1 MDKVKEKKVS
11 VGMAVVAMIVLALVL
26 IGGFIVLQISTH
38 VVFLLAILAM
48 GVIAL
53 LSGFTKED
61 LQEFFV
67 DGCKGAVLV
76 ALILMTVG
84 TVIGSWIVSGIVP
97 TIIYYG
103 LEILSPKVFLV
114 FGFFICC
121 IITFFVGSSYSAIA
135 TLGVAFMGIGLGM
148 NINPGLTAG
157 MVVSG
162 AIFGDKMSPFSDTTN
177 LAPAVAGT
185 DIFKHI
191 NSMLYTTVPATIL
204 TAVIYTVI
212 GFNISENSMDA
223 SIIEDI
229 NSTLKANFNINPLL
243 LIVPLFTVV
252 LAILKMP
259 PLIALLLG
267 AVAGTIAA
275 FIFQTDHYDYQ
286 VILNALGNG
295 FSMESGN
302 ADVDRLLNRGGIM
315 GMMSTSSLA
324 LLALGLGEML
334 QRMGVLS
341 VVLKK
346 MEVFI
351 RSSRSLVLTTLG
363 TCLITTILTA
373 SQYIAI
379 LLPGQLMKEAYTKHG
394 VSKRVLSRTLEDG
407 GTIFTFLIPW
417 STTGIFVSGVLNVPV
432 LDYAPYAFL
441 AILCPLIAIF
451 YACTGIAIFKDK
463 GESEE
468 VSAHHL

>member
-1 MDKVKEKKVS
+1 
-11 VGMAVVAMIVLALVL
+11 
-26 IGGFIVLQISTH
+26 
-38 VVFLLAILAM
+38 
-48 GVIAL
+48 
-53 LSGFTKED
+53 
-61 LQEFFV
+61 
-67 DGCKGAVLV
+67 
-76 ALILMTVG
+76 
-84 TVIGSWIVSGIVP
+84 
-97 TIIYYG
+97 
-103 LEILSPKVFLV
+103 
-114 FGFFICC
+114 
-121 IITFFVGSSYSAIA
+121 
-135 TLGVAFMGIGLGM
+135 
-148 NINPGLTAG
+148 
-157 MVVSG
+157 
-162 AIFGDKMSPFSDTTN
+162 
-177 LAPAVAGT
+177 
-185 DIFKHI
+185 
-191 NSMLYTTVPATIL
+191 
-204 TAVIYTVI
+204 
-212 GFNISENSMDA
+212 MDA
-223 SIIEDI
+223 SVIEGI
-229 NSTLKANFNINPLL
+229 NSTLKENFNINPLL
-243 LIVPLFTVV
+243 LIVPLFTII
-252 LAILKMP
+252 LALLKMP

-267 AVAGTIAA
+267 AVAGTVAA
-275 FIFQTDHYDYQ
+275 FIFQTEHYDYQ

-379 LLPGQLMKEAYTKHG
+379 LLPGQLMKEAYTKHK
-394 VSKRVLSRTLEDG
+394 VSKRVLSRTLKDG

-441 AILCPLIAIF
+441 AILCPLIAVF
-451 YACTGIAIFKDK
+451 YACTGIAIFKDE
-463 GESEE
+463 GEGEE
-468 VSAHHL
+468 ASAHHL

>member
-48 GVIAL
+48 GIIAL

-191 NSMLYTTVPATIL
+191 NSMLYTTVPATLL

-223 SIIEDI
+223 SVIEGI
-229 NSTLKANFNINPLL
+229 NSTLKENFNINPLL
-243 LIVPLFTVV
+243 LIVPLFTII
-252 LAILKMP
+252 LALLKMP

-267 AVAGTIAA
+267 AVAGTVAA
-275 FIFQTDHYDYQ
+275 FIFQTEHYDYQ

-373 SQYIAI
+373 S
-379 LLPGQLMKEAYTKHG
+379 
-394 VSKRVLSRTLEDG
+394 
-407 GTIFTFLIPW
+407 
-417 STTGIFVSGVLNVPV
+417 
-432 LDYAPYAFL
+432 
-441 AILCPLIAIF
+441 
-451 YACTGIAIFKDK
+451 
-463 GESEE
+463 
-468 VSAHHL
+468 

>member
-48 GVIAL
+48 GIIAL

-103 LEILSPKVFLV
+103 LEIFSPKVFLV

-191 NSMLYTTVPATIL
+191 NSMLYTTVPATLL

-223 SIIEDI
+223 SVIEGI
-229 NSTLKANFNINPLL
+229 NSTLKENFNINPLL
-243 LIVPLFTVV
+243 LIVPLFTII
-252 LAILKMP
+252 LALLKMP

-267 AVAGTIAA
+267 AVAGTVAA
-275 FIFQTDHYDYQ
+275 FIFQTEHYDYQ

-315 GMMSTSSLA
+315 GMMSTSFLA

-379 LLPGQLMKEAYTKHG
+379 LLPGQLMKEAYTKHK
-394 VSKRVLSRTLEDG
+394 VSKPV
-407 GTIFTFLIPW
+407 P
-417 STTGIFVSGVLNVPV
+417 FVEN
-432 LDYAPYAFL
+432 
-441 AILCPLIAIF
+441 
-451 YACTGIAIFKDK
+451 
-463 GESEE
+463 
-468 VSAHHL
+468 

>member
-1 MDKVKEKKVS
+1 
-11 VGMAVVAMIVLALVL
+11 MAVIAMIVLALVL

-38 VVFLLAILAM
+38 VVFLMAIVAM

-53 LSGFTKED
+53 ISGFTKD
-61 LQEFFV
+61 DMQDFFIE
-67 DGCKGAVLV
+67 GCKNAVLV

-103 LEILSPKVFLV
+103 LELLSPKVFLV

-121 IITFFVGSSYSAIA
+121 IISFFVGSSYSAIA
-135 TLGVAFMGIGLGM
+135 TLGVAFMGIGIGL

-177 LAPAVAGT
+177 LAPAVSGT

-191 NSMLYTTVPATIL
+191 NSMLYTTVPATVI
-204 TAVIYTVI
+204 TAIIYTII
-212 GFNISENSMDA
+212 GFKISGNAIDLTV
-223 SIIEDI
+223 IEDI
-229 NSTLKANFNINPLL
+229 NHTLENHFNINPLL
-243 LIVPLFTVV
+243 LVVPLLTIV
-252 LAILKMP
+252 LAVKKMP

-267 AVAGTIAA
+267 AIAGIIAA
-275 FIFQTDHYDYQ
+275 FIFQSGHYDYQ
-286 VILNALGNG
+286 TILNSLGNG
-295 FSMESGN
+295 FSLESGN

-341 VVLKK
+341 VVLSK

-351 RSSRSLVLTTLG
+351 KSPRSLVLTTLG

-379 LLPGQLMKEAYTKHG
+379 LLPGQVMKDAYTKLG
-394 VSKRVLSRTLEDG
+394 IQKRVLSRTLEDG

-417 STTGIFVSGVLNVPV
+417 STTGIFVSGVLGVQV
-432 LDYAPYAFL
+432 LEYAPYAFL
-441 AILCPLIAIF
+441 AILCPLIGIF
-451 YACTGIAIFKDK
+451 YAVTGIAIFK
-463 GESEE
+463 ESGKEKKDA
-468 VSAHHL
+468 V

>member
-1 MDKVKEKKVS
+1 MENIEKKRVS
-11 VGMAVVAMIVLALVL
+11 VGVALLSMIVLALVL
-26 IGGFIVLQISTH
+26 IGGFVVLEISTH
-38 VVFLLAILAM
+38 VVFLLAIVAI
-48 GVIAL
+48 GIIAL
-53 LSGFTKED
+53 CSGFTKED

-84 TVIGSWIVSGIVP
+84 TVIGSWIVSGVVP

-103 LEILSPKVFLV
+103 LELLSPKVFLV

-121 IITFFVGSSYSAIA
+121 IISFFVGSSYSAIA
-135 TLGVAFMGIGLGM
+135 TIGVAFMGIGLGL

-157 MVVSG
+157 MIVSG

-191 NSMLYTTVPATIL
+191 NSMLYTTVPSLII

-212 GFNISENSMDA
+212 GMRIDSDSMDTT
-223 SIIEDI
+223 IIDGI
-229 NSTLKANFNINPLL
+229 NSTLEEHFNISPIL
-243 LIVPLFTVV
+243 LIVPLITII
-252 LAILKMP
+252 LAVMKMP

-267 AVAGTIAA
+267 AAAGIIAA
-275 FIFQTDHYDYQ
+275 FIFQGGHYDYQ
-286 VILNALGNG
+286 VILNSLGNG
-295 FSMESGN
+295 FSIESGN
-302 ADVDRLLNRGGIM
+302 ADVDKLLNRGGIL

-334 QRMGVLS
+334 QRMGVLT
-341 VVLKK
+341 VVLKE
-346 MEVFI
+346 MEIFI
-351 RSSRSLVLTTLG
+351 RSSRSLVLTTLA
-363 TCLITTILTA
+363 TCLITTVLTA

-379 LLPGQLMKEAYTKHG
+379 LLPGQVMKDAYTRLKID
-394 VSKRVLSRTLEDG
+394 KRVLSRTLEDG

-417 STTGIFVSGVLNVPV
+417 STTGIYVSGVLGVAVTDYVPYSY
-432 LDYAPYAFL
+432 LAF
-441 AILCPLIAIF
+441 LCPLMAIF
-451 YACTGIAIFKDK
+451 YAFTGIAIFKEK
-463 GESEE
+463 E
-468 VSAHHL
+468 

>member
-1 MDKVKEKKVS
+1 M
-11 VGMAVVAMIVLALVL
+11 LALVL

-38 VVFLLAILAM
+38 VVFLLAILTM
-48 GVIAL
+48 GIIAL

-191 NSMLYTTVPATIL
+191 NSMLYTTVPATLL

-223 SIIEDI
+223 SVIEGI
-229 NSTLKANFNINPLL
+229 NSTLKENFNINPLL
-243 LIVPLFTVV
+243 LIVPLFTII
-252 LAILKMP
+252 LALLKMP

-275 FIFQTDHYDYQ
+275 FIFQTEHYDYQ

-379 LLPGQLMKEAYTKHG
+379 LLPGQLMKDAYTKHK

-417 STTGIFVSGVLNVPV
+417 STTGIFVSGVLNVSV
-432 LDYAPYAFL
+432 
-441 AILCPLIAIF
+441 
-451 YACTGIAIFKDK
+451 
-463 GESEE
+463 
-468 VSAHHL
+468 H